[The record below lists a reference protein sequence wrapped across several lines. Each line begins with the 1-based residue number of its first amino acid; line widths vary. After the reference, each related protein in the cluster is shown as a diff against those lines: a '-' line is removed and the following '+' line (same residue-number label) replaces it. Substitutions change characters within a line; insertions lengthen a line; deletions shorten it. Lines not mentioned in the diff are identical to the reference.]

1 MMHKSLGYIIAI
13 IGLIALVVST
23 LGSQSLQDSIGLDNK
38 IADNTVMIASI
49 ILIAI
54 GILFIVKGSSSGKA
68 TEVPIYKGKEV
79 VGYRRLD
86 K

>member
-1 MMHKSLGYIIAI
+1 MHKSIGYILALV
-13 IGLIALVVST
+13 GLIALGLST
-23 LGSQSLQDSIGLDNK
+23 VGSQSLQDSLGLDNK
-38 IADNTVMIASI
+38 IADNTVMIAGI

-54 GILFIVKGSSSGKA
+54 GILFIVKGSSSKI

-79 VGYRRLD
+79 IGYRRV